1 MINTAKENIKSFF
14 HLNIN
19 KEKARDT
26 GLAIVLILLILELF
40 YDSGI
45 YYKIAIPVL
54 IIDMIVPQVYYP
66 LAYLWFGFAH
76 LLGTVVS
83 KVILFLVFIFMV
95 LPVALLRRL
104 FGKDTLLLKNW
115 NTNTT
120 TIFRTRNHLFSS
132 SDIEKPY

>member
-54 IIDMIVPQVYYP
+54 IIDMIIPQVYYP